1 MNKDILKLLQDR
13 YFLKNEST
21 WEQLAERVGSIY
33 PEITQDIK
41 DMKFVPGSPFL
52 MNANTKGERK
62 GTLSSCFPM
71 NIDDSITGIMDS
83 LKEAAEVTRMGG
95 GVGYDF
101 SVLRGKNELVNSN

>member
-13 YFLKNEST
+13 YFLKNETT
-21 WEQLAERVGSIY
+21 WEQLAERVGAIY

-41 DMKFVPGSPFL
+41 DMKFIPGSPFL

-71 NIDDSITGIMDS
+71 NIEDSIISIMDS
-83 LKEAAEVTRMGG
+83 MKEAAEVTRMGG
-95 GVGYDF
+95 V
-101 SVLRGKNELVNSN
+101 S